1 MNTNLMPAGVA
12 LAGGPVPSP
21 AHPHALPLPKDSKS
35 LFQRASPL
43 VNASNAHALDL
54 GEGDA
59 GDCVTLAGQGLTYW
73 NPGVTKAPLGLEA
86 SMTGCAPVSELALEG
101 RNHTGLRAAC
111 YKLAA
116 TGQWTGMKP
125 AEAAVS
131 MGTSALSGPC
141 CVTHP
146 ACLGHPQGLHCA
158 AERVFFL
165 GGGLA
170 ARPGPL
176 RCSRAG
182 QTPAPRLLSQA
193 HVSPQPGFATVTR
206 RTEDPRHP
214 IGRFCPFREGRNPA
228 LGSCAVWGRRA
239 GVGGEPPQETRT
251 AFLSFQQKE
260 QHQKRMGGWDIGN
273 G

>member
-1 MNTNLMPAGVA
+1 MTQVTTGGCRPSWVPQIGSFATVSMNTNLMPAGVA

-158 AERVFFL
+158 AERVFFF
-165 GGGLA
+165 GGGA
-170 ARPGPL
+170 GSSPRAPQMQQGRTNSCPPTPKPGP
-176 RCSRAG
+176 RVPS
-182 QTPAPRLLSQA
+182 T
-193 HVSPQPGFATVTR
+193 GF
-206 RTEDPRHP
+206 
-214 IGRFCPFREGRNPA
+214 CYSN
-228 LGSCAVWGRRA
+228 
-239 GVGGEPPQETRT
+239 
-251 AFLSFQQKE
+251 
-260 QHQKRMGGWDIGN
+260 
-273 G
+273 